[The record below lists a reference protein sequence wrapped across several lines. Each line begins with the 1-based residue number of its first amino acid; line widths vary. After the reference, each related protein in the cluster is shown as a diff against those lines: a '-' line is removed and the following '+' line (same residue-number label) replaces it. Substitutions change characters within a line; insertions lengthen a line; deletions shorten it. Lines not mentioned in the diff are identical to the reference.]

1 MKTLGKLA
9 LGAVSMLTAA
19 GSLLVAGPA
28 VAAAPA
34 AEVAPQVQVFTAA
47 AGVAPPAQLIGPNGE
62 KPTEWGVAS
71 FDMLRSGSP
80 VAKASV
86 GGGTWLSGT
95 TAALTGKTC
104 YSNYIHPTKKHSA
117 SIAFAGGTKKD
128 IRRKDVW
135 AKAKITAGA
144 AYTCNTYWGVY

>member
-1 MKTLGKLA
+1 M
-9 LGAVSMLTAA
+9 SMLTAA
-19 GSLLVAGPA
+19 GSVLVAGPA

-62 KPTEWGVAS
+62 KKPTEWGVAS
-71 FDMLRSGSP
+71 FDMSRSGSP

-104 YSNYIHPTKKHSA
+104 Y
-117 SIAFAGGTKKD
+117 
-128 IRRKDVW
+128 
-135 AKAKITAGA
+135 
-144 AYTCNTYWGVY
+144 